1 MARIVSPMPSATAK
15 TKKSPRRG
23 EARTQAILEATLEL
37 LAEVGYD
44 RMRMDTVAARARAS
58 KATIYRHWPDKKAL
72 VLAALHHSGSLVRD
86 VPDSGSLRGDLDR
99 YVRQAVAATEGTEG
113 SLVTGLLAVATRDP
127 ELSTLLAQQI
137 HHEQQPM
144 IAELVERGRARQEV
158 SAEADP
164 HVIDEILP
172 GALIMHILVL
182 GLPGDE
188 AFIRR
193 LVDDVLV
200 PLLTSH
206 GGANVDEPRT

>member
-1 MARIVSPMPSATAK
+1 MPSATAQ
-15 TKKSPRRG
+15 TTKSPRRG
-23 EARTQAILEATLEL
+23 EARTRAILDAALEL

-44 RMRMDTVAARARAS
+44 RMTMDTVAARARAS

-72 VLAALHHSGSLVRD
+72 VLAALHHGGSVVPD
-86 VPDSGSLRGDLDR
+86 VPDSGSLRGDLED

-113 SLVTGLLAVATRDP
+113 SLVTGLLAVATRDA

-144 IAELVERGRARQEV
+144 ITELVERARERREVRAD
-158 SAEADP
+158 ADS

-172 GALIMHILVL
+172 GALIMHMLVL

-200 PLLTSH
+200 PLLTSA
-206 GGANVDEPRT
+206 GGGHVEERVA